1 MWKRLG
7 DVRQLCWQLLSAGT
21 LPVNPAEHS
30 RVGVAVLR
38 RMVTMHQSVD
48 GRGVPYHPIP
58 FGKRVVS
65 SKESLATLAQLL
77 LCNSPAL
84 VEETATILTEVL
96 SHNHS
101 AQAKLYSTGLFH
113 FAMAYTG
120 SNFGVVAKLL
130 HE

>member
-58 FGKRVVS
+58 FLKLGAV
-65 SKESLATLAQLL
+65 TLAYTYTHLL
-77 LCNSPAL
+77 LWISW
-84 VEETATILTEVL
+84 IRR
-96 SHNHS
+96 
-101 AQAKLYSTGLFH
+101 Q
-113 FAMAYTG
+113 
-120 SNFGVVAKLL
+120 
-130 HE
+130 